1 MIPRRLRKIGRVI
14 FWTFFFVNILFV
26 IIFFCGAQQ
35 VGYLNAQYDLWKGR
49 YKIQTYGLHYP
60 QIFATEAKTLKGY
73 GIDYVRVAGC
83 VVNDFIIKEVA
94 AYNLVM
100 KKAIKGDLGID
111 VDKLLD
117 YEDDEPNMPE
127 TILETP
133 EPEKGEHT
141 LYEIGHC
148 FQTLMTNLDSDDM
161 NEKICLWTLKYQKY
175 DDTFPY
181 TSLIVDVFKADKKI
195 LRQELDRSSST
206 YLLSGNE

>member
-1 MIPRRLRKIGRVI
+1 MISRRLKKIGRFI
-14 FWTFFFVNILFV
+14 LWTFFFVNILFV
-26 IIFFCGAQQ
+26 IIFFYGAQQ
-35 VGYLNAQYDLWKGR
+35 VGYLSAKYDLWKGR
-49 YKIQTYGLHYP
+49 YKIKTYGYP
-60 QIFATEAKTLKGY
+60 GYLPTGAKTLKRY
-73 GIDYVRVAGC
+73 GIDCVPVAGC

-100 KKAIKGDLGID
+100 KKAIKGDLGVD

-148 FQTLMTNLDSDDM
+148 FQTLMTNLDSDEMD
-161 NEKICLWTLKYQKY
+161 ERICLKTLKYQ
-175 DDTFPY
+175 
-181 TSLIVDVFKADKKI
+181 
-195 LRQELDRSSST
+195 
-206 YLLSGNE
+206 